1 MSGYYK
7 GKEPFG
13 LGAKNHSE
21 GRLEKNHRVV
31 KIILKEVRD
40 MFHMPNLTELLV
52 ILLIVFLLFGAS
64 KLPEV
69 GRGLGEGIRNFKKA
83 LSGETEEEKKVKEVK
98 GEEVNKEKV

>member
-1 MSGYYK
+1 M
-7 GKEPFG
+7 
-13 LGAKNHSE
+13 
-21 GRLEKNHRVV
+21 V
-31 KIILKEVRD
+31 KIILKEVRN
-40 MFHMPNLTELLV
+40 MLHMPNLTELLV